1 VHAIGKLQKR
11 FPAAFP
17 KKPEPKL
24 PLKVGIFE
32 DLLPHAEQLGLS
44 EAEIREAI
52 ATWCRGSR
60 YWTCLTDGAAR
71 VDLNGAPAGMV
82 NARDVAFARN
92 SQRGGPRRPRAEGA
106 AGGAATATATAT
118 ATAKGEAAERAAA
131 EGSEGEAHSN
141 AAPAVEAPVLAQPG
155 EASGAA
161 VEAQLPGDATAA
173 ATAPEQL
180 QNHAATGV
188 EASASADLG
197 ASAEA
202 SASAESTAQAAST
215 DAAEAPNPATPGA
228 ATAAASEK
236 AHANP

>member
-60 YWTCLTDGAAR
+60 YWSCLTDGAAR
-71 VDLNGAPAGMV
+71 VDLTGAPAGTV

-106 AGGAATATATAT
+106 AGAGGAAA
-118 ATAKGEAAERAAA
+118 ATAKGEAAERPAA

-188 EASASADLG
+188 EASASADVG

>member
-24 PLKVGIFE
+24 PLKVGIFQ

-60 YWTCLTDGAAR
+60 YWSCLTDGAAR
-71 VDLNGAPAGMV
+71 VDLTGAPAGTV

-106 AGGAATATATAT
+106 AAAGGPA
-118 ATAKGEAAERAAA
+118 ATAKGDSA
-131 EGSEGEAHSN
+131 
-141 AAPAVEAPVLAQPG
+141 PG
-155 EASGAA
+155 EAVQDAAAQGDAHGDPASAVAAPVPHQPNEAPSAA
-161 VEAQLPGDATAA
+161 VEAQLAGDAPADAQAGANADAPEHPQNPAATHAEISVTADAGSANATEAA
-173 ATAPEQL
+173 APTPPA
-180 QNHAATGV
+180 
-188 EASASADLG
+188 
-197 ASAEA
+197 
-202 SASAESTAQAAST
+202 
-215 DAAEAPNPATPGA
+215 AAENL
-228 ATAAASEK
+228 
-236 AHANP
+236 HANS

>member
-71 VDLNGAPAGMV
+71 VDLNGAPAGVV

-106 AGGAATATATAT
+106 AGAGGAAA
-118 ATAKGEAAERAAA
+118 ATAKGEAAERPAA

-141 AAPAVEAPVLAQPG
+141 AAPAVEAPVLAQPD

-161 VEAQLPGDATAA
+161 VEAPLPGDATAA

-180 QNHAATGV
+180 QNHAATGG
-188 EASASADLG
+188 EASASADVG
-197 ASAEA
+197 
-202 SASAESTAQAAST
+202 ASAESTAQAAST